1 MTEAEKKYRFYTEL
15 IKTQL
20 AELTTNLDNHRV
32 SCDGNINYGHV
43 GDLAHI
49 SETLRLINHFSNPE
63 TISKVNAIR
72 GLILKERTE
81 RINQS

>member
-1 MTEAEKKYRFYTEL
+1 MTEAEKKYKFYTEL

-20 AELTTNLDNHRV
+20 DDLTSNLENHFI
-32 SCDGNINYGHV
+32 SCDGKINYGHV

-49 SETLRLINHFSNPE
+49 SETLQQITHFCNPE

-72 GLILKERTE
+72 ELKS
-81 RINQS
+81 NANG